1 MRSCSLSSDCA
12 QLSSHNRSMERTG
25 SAALCPTPPASP
37 LSCTG
42 SATFCSTSQFLVYT
56 SQFCIMQLPA
66 VDIDS
71 QGRCKISTLHMQV
84 QNFVRPL
91 RFSVAIAIAP
101 LFDRFITSIQKVT
114 GWSRRNAF
122 GAFLFLLGSGTS
134 LLVFGSIAVLAGP
147 LAFAR

>member
-1 MRSCSLSSDCA
+1 MLSV
-12 QLSSHNRSMERTG
+12 TG
-25 SAALCPTPPASP
+25 
-37 LSCTG
+37 
-42 SATFCSTSQFLVYT
+42 FW
-56 SQFCIMQLPA
+56 
-66 VDIDS
+66 
-71 QGRCKISTLHMQV
+71 TLQHL
-84 QNFVRPL
+84 VRPL

-101 LFDRFITSIQKVT
+101 LFDRFITWIQTVT